1 MKLERARPNVF
12 TLTVASQELSALIAA
27 ARLAVDAMRTDPEAP
42 KDALQLLGR
51 ILDDYDR
58 ALARIRNEDGRSRR
72 PSGDSPGTAA

>member
-42 KDALQLLGR
+42 KDALQLLAR

-72 PSGDSPGTAA
+72 PSGGSPGTAA